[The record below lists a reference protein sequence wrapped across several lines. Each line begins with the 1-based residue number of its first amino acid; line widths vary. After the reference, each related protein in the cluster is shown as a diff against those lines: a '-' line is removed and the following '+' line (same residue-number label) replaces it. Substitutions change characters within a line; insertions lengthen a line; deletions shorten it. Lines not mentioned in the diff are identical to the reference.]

1 MKLFNPF
8 KLHIAQRKN
17 GKYVLRVS
25 SLFWWSY
32 RDLDWKR
39 EHYWNWARH
48 ISNWCEMDTLEE
60 ARELLADI
68 ESSKE
73 NSSRFVE

>member
-32 RDLDWKR
+32 RDLDLRSELWWDQ
-39 EHYWNWARH
+39 YAH
-48 ISNWCEMDTLEE
+48 ISRYCETDDLEYI
-60 ARELLADI
+60 RDI
-68 ESSKE
+68 LSRIRACKE
-73 NSSRFVE
+73 NSSKFVE